1 MCDRVVSENSCLIV
15 NCPDKYKTQ
24 RMFDEAIGDS
34 LVALKLILDW
44 FVMSKIIK
52 KLFNSLYPDDN
63 IF

>member
-15 NCPDKYKTQ
+15 NCPD
-24 RMFDEAIGDS
+24 EAIVDS

-44 FVMSKIIK
+44 FVISKINK